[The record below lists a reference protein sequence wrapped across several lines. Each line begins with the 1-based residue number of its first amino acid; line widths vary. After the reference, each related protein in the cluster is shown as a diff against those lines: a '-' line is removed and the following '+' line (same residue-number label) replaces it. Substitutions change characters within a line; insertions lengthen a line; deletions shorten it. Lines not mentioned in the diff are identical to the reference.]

1 MFPNPFSP
9 PPPPPA
15 PRSSPGLTPQEKG
28 RIILMAV
35 AMLVVLGMMG
45 AMVVYSQGTLP
56 GDTERDP
63 QDMPADPRPGGD
75 GTAKPLEIVPL
86 FPEEEGAE
94 VEGILRADLAK
105 WTDVVQGVA
114 AVDPEPYA
122 LLLDRVSGNAR
133 VMNLQEAAFDGK
145 AEPAALLAAPAAS
158 MGKLVLVSGELLSLE
173 REPYEIP
180 SGLVREVRRGMV
192 RDGGGRLW
200 TFSWPVGNPL
210 EPDPVAPG
218 GGWVRL
224 QGIFYKSWPARAP
237 GAEAEVPTPH
247 LVLQRRPRLDFPR
260 VEIRDLDASWFD
272 QVRDETP
279 ADMVIRDEDPLFY
292 LLNLARNIGPDGW
305 EGWAK
310 AKQARDP
317 GLRIWPPEDV
327 TGRYKE
333 LLDRPEIYR
342 FRPVRYVGYLA
353 RPSVIKE
360 VRPNPGNVEQLW
372 VGFLVDQDGAP
383 ALWVSTP
390 FSLLDRAFKPD
401 ARVAGDGI
409 FLKRVAYPPA
419 GGGPMKRA
427 AVVVATRV
435 VAAPMGT
442 DNVGRSVM
450 LVLAGFM
457 LLLGFGLWRSI
468 RQGRI
473 EAESAEKRRVERL
486 ARRREPVKGPVDAPP
501 PAEGGA

>member
-94 VEGILRADLAK
+94 VEGIFRADLAK

-237 GAEAEVPTPH
+237 GAGAAGPPPP
-247 LVLQRRPRLDFPR
+247 PRH
-260 VEIRDLDASWFD
+260 
-272 QVRDETP
+272 
-279 ADMVIRDEDPLFY
+279 
-292 LLNLARNIGPDGW
+292 
-305 EGWAK
+305 
-310 AKQARDP
+310 
-317 GLRIWPPEDV
+317 PP
-327 TGRYKE
+327 
-333 LLDRPEIYR
+333 P
-342 FRPVRYVGYLA
+342 
-353 RPSVIKE
+353 
-360 VRPNPGNVEQLW
+360 
-372 VGFLVDQDGAP
+372 
-383 ALWVSTP
+383 
-390 FSLLDRAFKPD
+390 
-401 ARVAGDGI
+401 
-409 FLKRVAYPPA
+409 
-419 GGGPMKRA
+419 
-427 AVVVATRV
+427 
-435 VAAPMGT
+435 
-442 DNVGRSVM
+442 
-450 LVLAGFM
+450 
-457 LLLGFGLWRSI
+457 
-468 RQGRI
+468 
-473 EAESAEKRRVERL
+473 
-486 ARRREPVKGPVDAPP
+486 PP
-501 PAEGGA
+501 PAIPRGARRAPRATSSSSAAPASTSRGSRSGTSTPPGSTRSATRPRRTW